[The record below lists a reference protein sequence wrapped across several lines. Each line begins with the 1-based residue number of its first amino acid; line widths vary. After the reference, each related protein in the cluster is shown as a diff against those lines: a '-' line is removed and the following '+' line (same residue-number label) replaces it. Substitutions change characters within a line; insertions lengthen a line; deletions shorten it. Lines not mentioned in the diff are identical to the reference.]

1 MKIRLTGKQNVY
13 ANIVSEYEKLI
24 RLGAIKYGEK
34 LPSCRALAL
43 ELGINPNTVERAYS
57 ELEKEGY
64 IRILPKKGAYADYT
78 DAGQKERIEQLRLQL
93 ENFRRAGYTREEKR
107 RSTRCI
113 QKSRERRTEK
123 S

>member
-64 IRILPKKGAYADYT
+64 IRILPKKGAYVDFAD
-78 DAGQKERIEQLRLQL
+78 DGRRCRLEELKRQLRLLKQ
-93 ENFRRAGYTREEKR
+93 AGFTEAEFLMLLGEIFSGREEEKR
-107 RSTRCI
+107 
-113 QKSRERRTEK
+113 Q
-123 S
+123 